1 MAISAED
8 TIKGIIAE
16 AKKGN
21 VTDHQSDGTLE
32 SWKIPFNGS
41 TYRVVVTDKKAKT
54 GKAFNK
60 NDLLVVGEDG
70 SEKVVNLGEWKK
82 KLFYTLVYALRKGKV
97 FHKIDQDPA
106 KVKAIKA
113 DMIANPGNYVKGE
126 DEITGIFN
134 GTSIKVT
141 RTKKAYKSG
150 KTLCRITL
158 AEHGVVSLKG
168 SQLQPLFKA

>member
-21 VTDHQSDGTLE
+21 VMDHKTDGALE
-32 SWKIPFNGS
+32 SWKIPFNGA

-70 SEKVVNLGEWKK
+70 KDKVVNLGEWKK

-97 FHKIDQDPA
+97 FHKIDKDPA

-113 DMIANPGNYVKGE
+113 DMVANPGNYVKGE
-126 DEITGIFN
+126 NEITGTFA
-134 GTSIKVT
+134 GKAIKVT
-141 RTKKAYKSG
+141 RCQKKYKSG
-150 KTLCRITL
+150 KTLSRITL
-158 AEHGVVSLKG
+158 AECGVVTLKG

>member
-1 MAISAED
+1 MAISAEN

-16 AKKGN
+16 AKKGH
-21 VTDHQSDGTLE
+21 VADHQTDGAVE
-32 SWKIPFNGS
+32 SWKIPFKGN
-41 TYRVVVTDKKAKT
+41 TYRVVVTDKQAKT
-54 GKAFNK
+54 GRAFNK
-60 NDLLVVGEDG
+60 NDLFVLADDG

-106 KVKAIKA
+106 KVKAIRA
-113 DMIANPGNYVKGE
+113 DMIKNPGNYVKGE
-126 DEITGIFN
+126 DEITGTYN
-134 GTSIKVT
+134 GKNITVT

-158 AEHGVVSLKG
+158 SECGVVTLKG